1 MADTD
6 NTQAGGLTVL
16 IVDDEIGF
24 TDVLAKRLLKR
35 GIHATK
41 TYSSTQSIQ
50 TLRNKDFHCAVLD
63 LKMED
68 MDGIEVLKIFKKM
81 APDMAVIMLTGH
93 GCEESA
99 QEGMALGASAYLI
112 KPCGLE
118 ELIDTI
124 RKTIG
129 TPR

>member
-41 TYSSTQSIQ
+41 TYSGTQSIQ